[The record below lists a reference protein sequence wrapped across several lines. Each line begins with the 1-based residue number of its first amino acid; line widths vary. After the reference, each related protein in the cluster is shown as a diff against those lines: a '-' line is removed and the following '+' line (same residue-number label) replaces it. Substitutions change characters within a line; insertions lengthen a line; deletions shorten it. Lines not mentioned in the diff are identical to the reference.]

1 VAEQTLTIHFLES
14 DKFRVPFQLTGL
26 PVAGHF
32 VDREAEIE
40 EMEEHLLA
48 TKAQNLRK
56 IHIFHGLGGI
66 GKTQL
71 AIAYARKHQHV
82 YTAVVWVN
90 GYSRDT
96 VLQSLAAFG
105 RRAGISEGSDSTAN
119 TTQQAPDTEVEA
131 NAVLRWLALKKNRRW
146 LMIFDN
152 VDRDVQS
159 DEDIQAYDVTSF
171 VPPADHGSVLITT
184 RLPSLGEIGKS
195 TKITRL
201 KPNQALELLSNR
213 SGLHPSSSGTIRIPS
228 DCEGTS

>member
-1 VAEQTLTIHFLES
+1 
-14 DKFRVPFQLTGL
+14 
-26 PVAGHF
+26 
-32 VDREAEIE
+32 
-40 EMEEHLLA
+40 MEEHLLA
-48 TKAQNLRK
+48 TKAQNGRK

-71 AIAYARKHQHV
+71 AIAYARKHQHT
-82 YTAVVWVN
+82 YTAIVWVN

-105 RRAGISEGSDSTAN
+105 RHSGISEASDSTAN

-131 NAVLRWLALKKNRRW
+131 DAVLRWLALEKNRRW

-152 VDRDVQS
+152 VDRDIQS
-159 DEDIQAYDVTSF
+159 DEDMQAYNVTSF

-195 TKITRL
+195 TEITGL
-201 KPNQALELLSNR
+201 NPNQALELLSNR

-228 DCEGTS
+228 ECEGKS